1 MKRLILALA
10 IGLSFPANAAD
21 KPLVFAVHPEA
32 RPFDPAADAGNA
44 VDTALSKAKTQPGK
58 MVLVVMGANWCHD
71 SRALAGWFAM
81 PRFAAMLKGR
91 YELVY
96 VDAGMPTIGQGKN
109 LHVAKRFG
117 IKKIKGTP
125 TVMILNSGGKL
136 LNRKDAP
143 KWRNAASRQ
152 EAAIYHHFAEFT
164 AP

>member
-10 IGLSFPANAAD
+10 IGLAIPASAAD
-21 KPLVFAVHPEA
+21 KPISFSVHPEA
-32 RPFDPAADAGNA
+32 RPFDANANADAQIEQ
-44 VDTALSKAKTQPGK
+44 ALATAKTQSGK
-58 MVLVVMGANWCHD
+58 MVLVVMGGNWCHD
-71 SRALAGWFAM
+71 SRALAGWFAT

-109 LHVAKRFG
+109 LHAAKRFG

-125 TVMILNSGGKL
+125 TVMILAANGKL

-152 EAAIYHHFAEFT
+152 EAAIYHHFAKFT